1 MNKNEFVQ
9 LAGCAEG
16 WMINRAGVVKSASGK
31 TLIVSPA
38 GNVTVKLVNGNNRAV
53 KVSELLERNF
63 GGNAAD
69 SEAVNTVESN
79 QIAEVVAEVTQEQ
92 ENKIVRDLSSYSIE
106 ELRAEIDRQK
116 LQAVDLI
123 VEWLDGA
130 KKNFGSD
137 VVDAAIT
144 KFTGI

>member
-1 MNKNEFVQ
+1 MSNFKQ
-9 LAGCAEG
+9 LAGCADG
-16 WMINRAGVVKSASGK
+16 WMINISGDVKSASGK
-31 TLIVSPA
+31 LLQHSPD
-38 GNVTVKLVNGNNRAV
+38 GKVTVKLANGNHRAV

-130 KKNFGSD
+130 KKDFGSE
-137 VVDAAIT
+137 VVVAAVN
-144 KFTGI
+144 KFLGD

>member
-1 MNKNEFVQ
+1 M
-9 LAGCAEG
+9 AGCADG
-16 WMINRAGVVKSASGK
+16 WMINRAGVVKSTNGK
-31 TLIVSPA
+31 TLIISPA

-130 KKNFGSD
+130 KKDFGSD

>member
-9 LAGCAEG
+9 MAGCADG
-16 WMINRAGVVKSASGK
+16 WMINRAGVVKSTNGK
-31 TLIVSPA
+31 TLIISPA

-130 KKNFGSD
+130 KKDFGSD